1 MSTEHLAYYHFASKS
16 RLDKAVNSLLGITE
30 GIAIDSKINHKEIAF
45 LKEWIHEYEEYRRYH
60 PYNELLPVVEE
71 ALADGILTAEELLDI
86 SWLCEKLQ
94 SSEYYDK
101 TTGDLQ
107 RLHALLG
114 GIAADAVITEEEL
127 NGLSKWLEDHNHLRT
142 CWPYDEIDSVVLGV
156 MEDHKIDDKE
166 HKLLLE
172 FFSEFIQFDD
182 IRTIVRPVVLEDQT
196 LRGICSVC
204 PEINI
209 NGSLFCFTGASPK
222 YSRKEFS
229 EIVTKL
235 GGKFIN
241 SISKKVNYLVI
252 GADGNPC
259 WAYACYGR
267 KVEEAVNLRK
277 QGERILLVH
286 ELDFHDAVADITGV

>member
-1 MSTEHLAYYHFASKS
+1 
-16 RLDKAVNSLLGITE
+16 
-30 GIAIDSKINHKEIAF
+30 
-45 LKEWIHEYEEYRRYH
+45 
-60 PYNELLPVVEE
+60 
-71 ALADGILTAEELLDI
+71 
-86 SWLCEKLQ
+86 
-94 SSEYYDK
+94 
-101 TTGDLQ
+101 
-107 RLHALLG
+107 
-114 GIAADAVITEEEL
+114 
-127 NGLSKWLEDHNHLRT
+127 
-142 CWPYDEIDSVVLGV
+142 

>member
-1 MSTEHLAYYHFASKS
+1 M
-16 RLDKAVNSLLGITE
+16 
-30 GIAIDSKINHKEIAF
+30 
-45 LKEWIHEYEEYRRYH
+45 
-60 PYNELLPVVEE
+60 
-71 ALADGILTAEELLDI
+71 
-86 SWLCEKLQ
+86 
-94 SSEYYDK
+94 
-101 TTGDLQ
+101 
-107 RLHALLG
+107 G
-114 GIAADAVITEEEL
+114 GIAADGVITEEEL
-127 NGLSKWLEDHNHLRT
+127 NGLSKWLEDHNHIRT
-142 CWPYDEIDSVVLGV
+142 CWPYDEIDSIVTAV

-166 HKLLLE
+166 HKLLLK

-182 IRTIVRPVVLEDQT
+182 IRTIVRPIILEDQT

-209 NGSLFCFTGASPK
+209 EGSLFCFTGASPK

-267 KVEEAVNLRK
+267 KVEEAVSLRK
-277 QGERILLVH
+277 QGERIQLVH
-286 ELDFHDAVADITGV
+286 ENDFHDAVADITGV

>member
-1 MSTEHLAYYHFASKS
+1 MNKEHFAYYHFASKS
-16 RLDKAVNSLLGITE
+16 RLDKAVNSLFGIVE
-30 GIAIDSKINHKEIAF
+30 GVAIDSNINQKEIAF
-45 LKEWIHEYEEYRRYH
+45 LKEWIHEHEEYRRCH
-60 PYNELLPVVEE
+60 PFNELLPVLEE
-71 ALADGILTAEELLDI
+71 ALADGILNEEELSDI
-86 SWLCEKLQ
+86 IWLCKKLQ
-94 SSEYYDK
+94 SSEYYNK
-101 TTGDLQ
+101 TTGDIQ

-114 GIAADAVITEEEL
+114 GIAADSVITEEEHK
-127 NGLSKWLEDHNHLRT
+127 GLSKWLEDHDHLRS
-142 CWPYDEIDSVVLGV
+142 CWPYDEVDSVVTAV

-196 LRGICSVC
+196 LSGICSVS

-209 NGSLFCFTGASPK
+209 KGSLFCFTGASPK

-229 EIVTKL
+229 DIVTRL

-241 SISKKVNYLVI
+241 SISRKVNYLVI

-277 QGERILLVH
+277 QGERIQLVH
-286 ELDFHDAVADITGV
+286 ENDFHDAVADITGV

>member
-1 MSTEHLAYYHFASKS
+1 MNKEYLAYYHFASKS
-16 RLDKAVNSLLGITE
+16 RLDKAVNSLLGIVE
-30 GIAIDSKINHKEIAF
+30 GIAIDSKINEKEIAF
-45 LKEWIHEYEEYRRYH
+45 LKEWIHEYEEYKRSH
-60 PYNELLPVVEE
+60 PFSELLPVVEE
-71 ALADGILTAEELLDI
+71 ALADGILTKEEVLDI
-86 SWLCEKLQ
+86 SWLCEKLK

-114 GIAADAVITEEEL
+114 GIAADGVITEEEL
-127 NGLSKWLEDHNHLRT
+127 NGLSKWLEDHNHIRT
-142 CWPYDEIDSVVLGV
+142 CWPYDEIDSIVTAV

-172 FFSEFIQFDD
+172 IFSEFIQFDD
-182 IRTIVRPVVLEDQT
+182 IRTIVRPIILEDQT

-209 NGSLFCFTGASPK
+209 EGSLFCFTGASPK

-267 KVEEAVNLRK
+267 KVEEAVSLRK
-277 QGERILLVH
+277 QGERIQLVH
-286 ELDFHDAVADITGV
+286 ENDFHDAVADITGV